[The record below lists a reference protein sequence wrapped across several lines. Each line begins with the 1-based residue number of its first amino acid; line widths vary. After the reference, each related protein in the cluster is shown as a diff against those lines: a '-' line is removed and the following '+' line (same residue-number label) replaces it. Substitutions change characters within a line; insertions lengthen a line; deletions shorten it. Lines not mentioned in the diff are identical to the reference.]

1 MNDNCKCKPI
11 GPRCKVVEGLTIVVI
26 PAQSGSS
33 AEGELYAPKI
43 GDYHNAIVKYLAD
56 GLVYAYDKDG
66 NWTLIAD
73 YNAITPTIDKQLDP
87 NSDNPV
93 TNRAITRAINELEQ
107 EIENLATVAKTGDY
121 DDLINKPVIDTELD
135 DQSTNAVTNA
145 AITTA
150 INEITSEIDR
160 PVLYDLEMASDANN
174 VTFTEDKID
183 VVTGETTQETDIIP
197 SASATTAGTISADE
211 YTSIKNSQDRLD
223 ALEGGSV
230 AVSGLPAAPTQ
241 AQLTTAWLTETG
253 ETELINRASIYDIT
267 NTKVW
272 TYYSNTQTWYEVTA
286 GAISVNPFTNSTPG
300 TILGSTNDGAVSAN
314 LDGTGSVSGWSA
326 LKTEVSGKLDPSDL
340 DDVAFIDDTI
350 GHVSDTAYVGTA
362 NIQAN
367 AVTTA
372 KIADLNV
379 TTGKLAS
386 NSVTT
391 AKIADDSVTSDKI
404 DWATINAVNYSMSEQ
419 VIGTWVDGNPLYRKV
434 VDLGNLPNAAAKN
447 VATGLTGTF
456 TVVSVRGSAYVS
468 GSCLPIPYTAPDA
481 QYNIAMNYN
490 ASSNILQI
498 TTGSNRSSN
507 TGIAII
513 EYTRPS

>member
-73 YNAITPTIDKQLDP
+73 YNAITPTIDRQLDP

-121 DDLINKPVIDTELD
+121 DDLINKPVVDTELD
-135 DQSTNAVTNA
+135 SQSTNAVTNA

-160 PVLYDLEMASDANN
+160 PVVYDLEMTSDANN

-183 VVTGETTQETDIIP
+183 VVTGETTQETDVIP
-197 SASATTAGTISADE
+197 SASATTAGTISASE

-230 AVSGLPAAPTQ
+230 AITGLSSSPTQ

-300 TILGSTNDGAVSAN
+300 TILGSTNDGSVSAN

-326 LKTEVSGKLDPSDL
+326 LKADVATKLVPSDL

-379 TTGKLAS
+379 TTAKIAN
-386 NSVTT
+386 NSVT
-391 AKIADDSVTSDKI
+391 SNKI
-404 DWATINAVNYSMSEQ
+404 DWTTFQPSTTE
-419 VIGTWVDGNPLYRKV
+419 KV
-434 VDLGNLPNAAAKN
+434 VGIWTDGRPVYERAFTGTVAQITANTLSQT
-447 VATGLTGTF
+447 VIATGVSE
-456 TVVSVRGSAYVS
+456 VVDVS
-468 GSCLPIPYTAPDA
+468 GYFAWTNTHSVPVGEATFLRLSDSNSIFTCVVANKSNLELRCFNSTSSFTDRPYSIVVR
-481 QYNIAMNYN
+481 YLK
-490 ASSNILQI
+490 SS
-498 TTGSNRSSN
+498 
-507 TGIAII
+507 
-513 EYTRPS
+513 